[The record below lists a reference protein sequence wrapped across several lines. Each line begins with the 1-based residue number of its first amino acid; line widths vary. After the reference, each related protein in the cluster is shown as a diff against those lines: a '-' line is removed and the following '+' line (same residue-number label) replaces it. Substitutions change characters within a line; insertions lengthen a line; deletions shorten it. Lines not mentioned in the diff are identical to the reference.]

1 MNEIKKFNF
10 VEHGRKAREEF
21 SKVRNQYEILATAI
35 KLIIENA
42 LKHEKLMIQSIES
55 RAKDLDSFEKKC
67 LKPSKVDPEKPKYDD
82 PLTQVT
88 DLAGVRII
96 AFFLKTVEDIEV
108 VLEKEFDVIERI
120 DKSSILQEEE
130 KFGYQSVHFLVKLK
144 SNRASLPE
152 YRLCGNLVCEI
163 QIRTILQHSWAEIEH
178 DIQYKSVATIPS
190 SIKRRFMALAGML
203 EVADREFQAI
213 QKEDLK
219 LRESARKSLKKGEV
233 TGIEIT
239 PDALKAYLDKNLGG
253 DSRMSS
259 YSYEFAAK
267 MLKNLGFN
275 SFDQIQEC
283 ILGFDADEISRAI
296 YGSRQGQITRF
307 EMLLL
312 AGMGNYY
319 VKNHPWASSDW
330 HTDMCERHLS
340 VLVEHGIEIGTY
352 IPKIV
357 DLQC

>member
-1 MNEIKKFNF
+1 MTEVQKFDF
-10 VEHGRKAREEF
+10 VEHGRNAREDF
-21 SKVRNQYEILATAI
+21 SKIRNQYEGLATAI

-42 LKHEKLMIQSIES
+42 LEHEKLLIHSIES

-67 LKPSKVDPEKPKYDD
+67 LKPSKTDPEKPKYDN
-82 PLTQVT
+82 PLEQIT
-88 DLAGVRII
+88 DLSGVRII
-96 AFFLKTVEDIEV
+96 TFFLKTVEDIQV
-108 VLEKEFDVIERI
+108 VLEREFDIIERI

-152 YRLCGNLVCEI
+152 YRLCNDLVCEI

-233 TGIEIT
+233 KGIEIT
-239 PDALKAYLDKNLGG
+239 PDALKAYLDKNFGR
-253 DSRMSS
+253 DSRISP
-259 YSYEFAAK
+259 YGYEFTAN
-267 MLKNLGFN
+267 MLKRLGFS
-275 SFDQIQEC
+275 SFEQLQEC
-283 ILGFDADEISRAI
+283 FVGYDADEINRVI
-296 YGSRQGQITRF
+296 YGTRQGQLTRF
-307 EMLLL
+307 EMILL
-312 AGMGNYY
+312 ASMGQYY
-319 VKNHPWASSDW
+319 IDHHPWVSSDW
-330 HTDMCERHLS
+330 HTDMCNRQIEALTK
-340 VLVEHGIEIGTY
+340 EGIDIGSY
-352 IPKIV
+352 IPK
-357 DLQC
+357 QKS